1 MTYDLPF
8 RTISHRH
15 LTVEGYSRAAV
26 QSCWR
31 VPELKL
37 GFDIGALP
45 AGFGETATW
54 FISHGHLDHLGA
66 LPMLAAARQRL
77 RLCPPTVYVPAPIAA
92 EVRRLL
98 KAWEAVTRRPL
109 KCHIVGVDAGQ
120 ELLTADGHFIA
131 TFPTRHTVPS
141 LGFMVWERPR
151 TKSLTDGAPQAE
163 PRRCQCREEP
173 LQTHDGKP
181 LICYTGDTSPEGL
194 DENPEVFQARI
205 LITELTFVDPRHRRD
220 LIHKH
225 GHLHLDDFIARSD
238 RFENELI
245 IAAHVTARSTA
256 AQVHRW
262 LARAVPAS
270 LRDRLC
276 VWVS

>member
-1 MTYDLPF
+1 MTHDLPF
-8 RTISHRH
+8 RTIYHRH

-45 AGFGETATW
+45 ARFGETETW
-54 FISHGHLDHLGA
+54 LVSHGHLDHLGA
-66 LPMLAAARQRL
+66 LPLLAAARRRM

-92 EVRRLL
+92 NVRRLL
-98 KAWEAVTRRPL
+98 KAWERVTRQPL
-109 KCHIVGVDAGQ
+109 RCHVIGLDAGQ
-120 ELLTADGHFIA
+120 ELLTADGHLVA

-141 LGFMVWERPR
+141 LGFMVWERPQIASRMR
-151 TKSLTDGAPQAE
+151 TARDDECRLC
-163 PRRCQCREEP
+163 RCREESQ
-173 LQTHDGKP
+173 QTDNDKP

-194 DENPEVFQARI
+194 DENPAVFQAKI
-205 LITELTFVDPRHRRD
+205 LITELTFVDPQHRRD
-220 LIHKH
+220 LIRKH
-225 GHLHLDDFIARSD
+225 GHLHLDDFVARSD

-256 AQVHRW
+256 AQVHRQV
-262 LARAVPAS
+262 ARALPAS
-270 LRDRLC
+270 LRERLC
-276 VWVS
+276 VWIS